1 MYIYVCICI
10 IYIYNII
17 IILINITNIILTVS
31 LAGKLVKSE
40 QAE

>member
-1 MYIYVCICI
+1 MFVYVL
-10 IYIYNII
+10 YIYNII

-40 QAE
+40 LTSNE